1 MDYFIVFI
9 QRTFL
14 PVQAPAKQ
22 TTPQI
27 APRIVTVSPSAPL
40 VVSNQNTNTTPPTKF
55 VIINSATN
63 ASPHVVRTLPSTA
76 VVKGSQQVV
85 VKQSVASPLPTTLPG
100 GAMKMVPVVPQQVAT
115 VAPKV
120 LTTPFGLPT
129 QISQVKTAVTPQIVQ
144 VNTQQVRPV
153 DE

>member
-1 MDYFIVFI
+1 
-9 QRTFL
+9 
-14 PVQAPAKQ
+14 
-22 TTPQI
+22 
-27 APRIVTVSPSAPL
+27 
-40 VVSNQNTNTTPPTKF
+40 
-55 VIINSATN
+55 
-63 ASPHVVRTLPSTA
+63 
-76 VVKGSQQVV
+76 
-85 VKQSVASPLPTTLPG
+85 
-100 GAMKMVPVVPQQVAT
+100 MVPVVPQQVAT